1 MGARGGGAGPIILVG
16 VALAFAVGVYV
27 VLFGGAADPLLR
39 GAAGSPVPSARAA
52 ADPARTASARPTVAA
67 RAPEVKITHDTNPR
81 QAARFLRAAWTSS
94 EVVQSATVALAP
106 DPGFACTAAV
116 ASGGKAGTFGCAGLL
131 RGPVDYTAT
140 LTVRTEGGS
149 FPFPHAFRTM
159 GDRLSGV
166 QWYTEFEDPQAEP
179 LACAAAS
186 IRSVQHY
193 TTGQDKATAEQI
205 LRQGQALNRSRD
217 PGLDPAAI
225 AAMQKALDPRNSYH
239 YYRFDTK
246 EEATYAAA
254 YWLLRSGKPV
264 HTITLAGQHDPLLLG
279 FTGTFGTH
287 FGDPAN
293 LITGTVM
300 QDAQRGDVRP
310 ETARRRPDMYR
321 TVGFQTGQL
330 IGLEEW
336 YRGEWWFGFAY
347 ASVVDGVNIDRNDGA
362 YPLPHW
368 AGKFVIIVDDADPTW
383 PSDREGRVA
392 FR

>member
-1 MGARGGGAGPIILVG
+1 MGARGGTAGPLILVG
-16 VALAFAVGVYV
+16 VAAVFGAGMYA
-27 VLFGGAADPLLR
+27 VLFGGAPSGNASSP
-39 GAAGSPVPSARAA
+39 GAPAPTQATRA
-52 ADPARTASARPTVAA
+52 ASARPTVAA
-67 RAPEVKITHDTNPR
+67 RPPEVKIAHDTNPK

-94 EVVQSATVALAP
+94 EAILSAAVALTP
-106 DPGFACTAAV
+106 DPGFACTATV
-116 ASGGKAGTFGCAGLL
+116 ATGGKAGTFGCAGLL

-159 GDRLSGV
+159 GDRLTNV
-166 QWYTEFEDPQAEP
+166 PWYTEFEDPQAEP

-193 TTGQDKATAEQI
+193 TAGQDKATAEQI
-205 LRQGQALNRSRD
+205 LRQGQLLNRSRD

-225 AAMQKALDPRNSYH
+225 AAMQKSLDPRNSYH
-239 YYRFDTK
+239 YYRFDSK
-246 EEATYAAA
+246 EDATYAAV

-264 HTITLAGQHDPLLLG
+264 HMITLAGQHDPLLLG
-279 FTGTFGTH
+279 FSGTFGTH

-293 LITGTVM
+293 SISGMVM
-300 QDAQRGDVRP
+300 ADAQRGDVRP

-321 TVGFQTGQL
+321 SVGFQTGQL
-330 IGLEEW
+330 IGMDEW

-347 ASVVDGVNIDRNDGA
+347 TSALDGVNIDRNDGA

-368 AGKFVIIVDDADPTW
+368 AGKFVIIVDDADAAW
-383 PSDREGRVA
+383 PADREGRVV

>member
-1 MGARGGGAGPIILVG
+1 VG
-16 VALAFAVGVYV
+16 VALVFVAGVYI
-27 VLFGGAADPLLR
+27 VLFGGTQ
-39 GAAGSPVPSARAA
+39 GSPASSPRAA
-52 ADPARTASARPTVAA
+52 TTEPGAGPTEPPRAASARPTVSV
-67 RAPEVKITHDTNPR
+67 PPPVLKIAHDTNPV
-81 QAARFLRAAWTSS
+81 QAARFLRALWTSS
-94 EVVQSATVALAP
+94 EMVTAATVSLAP
-106 DPGFACTAAV
+106 DPGFECTASV
-116 ASGGKAGTFGCAGLL
+116 ATGGKGGTFGCAGLL
-131 RGPVDYTAT
+131 RGPLDYTAT

-149 FPFPHAFRTM
+149 FPVTHSFRTM
-159 GDRLSGV
+159 GDRLTGV
-166 QWYTEFEDPQAEP
+166 QWYTEFEDPSAEP

-205 LRQGQALNRSRD
+205 LRQGQQLNLSRD

-225 AAMQKALDPRNSYH
+225 AAMQRSLDARNTYH
-239 YYRFDTK
+239 YYRFDRK
-246 EEATYAAA
+246 EDATYAAA

-264 HTITLAGQHDPLLLG
+264 HTITLAGQHDPLTLG

-293 LITGTVM
+293 QITGMVM

-321 TVGFQTGQL
+321 TVGFQTGQP
-330 IGLEEW
+330 IGLDEW
-336 YRGEWWFGFAY
+336 YRGEWWFGFPY
-347 ASVVDGVNIDRNDGA
+347 ASALEGVNIDRSDGA

-368 AGKFVIIVDDADPTW
+368 AGKFVIIVDDADASW
-383 PSDREGRVA
+383 PSDREGRVQ